1 MSRSIDDKDTG
12 DLYLPAALTED
23 RFAYLLDRLER
34 EEASPY
40 MLGLKRANIAQ
51 PDISPG
57 SLRATTVPR
66 ILSSSV
72 VLPWST

>member
-1 MSRSIDDKDTG
+1 
-12 DLYLPAALTED
+12 
-23 RFAYLLDRLER
+23 
-34 EEASPY
+34 